1 MTTCLRCSFQA
12 SPLLVFWEPR
22 CLPTMAWLIQ
32 LPGFLAQRAG
42 RITRFRGEHGRG
54 GRRSQAWPSSWS
66 PQAGSVPGSC
76 SPKWAFRW
84 GGAGGRHL
92 KLGRALS
99 CSEQI

>member
-42 RITRFRGEHGRG
+42 RITCFRGEHGRG

-66 PQAGSVPGSC
+66 PWAGSVPGSC
-76 SPKWAFRW
+76 SQKWAFRW
-84 GGAGGRHL
+84 GGVGGVISNL
-92 KLGRALS
+92 AVL
-99 CSEQI
+99 